1 MRLAGRLVGRTA
13 LPVTV
18 VDLSVTGCLVQCGAL
33 LDPGAI
39 LGLAM
44 EIGGPALEARVKV
57 AESYV
62 DGSAG
67 DGAPLYLAGVE
78 FLGLMPHA
86 ADRLRRF
93 LDEERRRRL
102 GADAPAQ

>member
-13 LPVTV
+13 LPVVV
-18 VDLSVTGCLVQCGAL
+18 VDMSVTGCLVQCGAL
-33 LDPGAI
+33 LDKGAI
-39 LGLAM
+39 LGLAV
-44 EIGGPALEARVKV
+44 EIGGPVLDARIKV

-62 DGSAG
+62 DGSAP
-67 DGAPLYLAGVE
+67 DDAPRYLAGVE

>member
-18 VDLSVTGCLVQCGAL
+18 VDLSVTGCLLQCGAL
-33 LDPGAI
+33 LDKGAI

-44 EIGGPALEARVKV
+44 EIGGPALDARVKV

-62 DGSAG
+62 DGSAP
-67 DGAPLYLAGVE
+67 DGAPRYLAGVE